1 MQQPGHPLRSGAM
14 DDFHYRDGELYCE
27 GVRLSEVAAEV
38 GTPVYV
44 YSRNTLVTHAAKIKA
59 AFAELNPL
67 VCFAVK
73 ACPNIHVL
81 SALVEA
87 GCGMDVVSGGELRR
101 ARLAGAAPVNIVFA
115 GVGKT
120 DTEIRE
126 ALRGGALPG
135 DEGGTGGEPIGL
147 FNIESEQEYEMLAM
161 AARSMGVR
169 AKGAL
174 RVNPGVKAGGHAYI
188 ETATQASKFGVD
200 LGHAEV
206 LLERFSHEKH
216 LKLSGIHMHIGS
228 SIVTPEPYAEALS
241 RVLAMID
248 SLARKGVSIE
258 TLDIGGGFGADYQT
272 GDAPSAAEFA
282 KVIVPLLKDRVAAGL
297 KVIIEPGRAISANA
311 GVLLTR
317 VLYVKVGAGGAK
329 KFVICDAGMNT
340 FIRPALY
347 DAFHFIWPASVSP
360 HHEPVRRAADLDLPG
375 LETCDVVGPICES
388 GDFFAKDR
396 LMPMLA
402 RGDLL
407 AVFAAGAYGMSM
419 ASRYN
424 SHPMAAEVLVSG
436 THAKV
441 VRRRETLEDLVEHEL
456 VLGG

>member
-1 MQQPGHPLRSGAM
+1 M
-14 DDFHYRDGELYCE
+14 DDFNYRDGELYCE

-38 GTPVYV
+38 GTPLYV
-44 YSRNTLVTHAAKIKA
+44 YSRNTLIEHAAKVRA
-59 AFAELNPL
+59 AFAELDPL

-73 ACPNIHVL
+73 SCPNIHVL
-81 SALVEA
+81 SALAEA

-101 ARLAGAAPVNIVFA
+101 ARLAGVDPSRIVFA

-120 DTEIRE
+120 DTEIRD

-135 DEGGTGGEPIGL
+135 EDAGDPIGL
-147 FNIESEQEYEMLAM
+147 FNIESEQEYEVLAM

-169 AKGAL
+169 AKAAL

-188 ETATQASKFGVD
+188 ETATESSKFGVE
-200 LGHAEV
+200 LEHAAQ

-216 LKLSGIHMHIGS
+216 LRLSGVHLHIGS
-228 SIVTPEPYAEALS
+228 SIVTPEPYAEALG

-248 SLARKGVSIE
+248 GLARKGVVVD

-282 KVIVPLLKDRVAAGL
+282 KVIVPLLKERVAGGL
-297 KVIIEPGRAISANA
+297 KVVIEPGRSISANA

-317 VLYVKVGAGGAK
+317 VLYVKLSGGRGGKSEGAGK
-329 KFVICDAGMNT
+329 KFVVCDAGMNT
-340 FIRPALY
+340 LIRPALY
-347 DAFHFIWPASVSP
+347 DAFHFIWPTGVSP
-360 HHEPVRRAADLDLPG
+360 QHEPVRRAATMDLPG

-388 GDFFAKDR
+388 SDFFAKDR
-396 LMPMLA
+396 LMPMVA

-424 SHPMAAEVLVSG
+424 SHPLPAEVLVTG

-441 VRRRETLEDLVEHEL
+441 IRRRETVEDLVEHEL

>member
-1 MQQPGHPLRSGAM
+1 M
-14 DDFHYRDGELYCE
+14 DDFHYRDGELHCE
-27 GVRLSEVAAEV
+27 GVKLSEVAAEV
-38 GTPVYV
+38 GTPLYV
-44 YSRNTLVTHAAKIKA
+44 YSRNTLIEHAAKVRA
-59 AFAELNPL
+59 AFADLNPL

-73 ACPNIHVL
+73 SCPNIHIL
-81 SALVEA
+81 SALAEA

-101 ARLAGAAPVNIVFA
+101 ARLAGVDPSRIVFA

-120 DTEIRE
+120 DTEIRD
-126 ALRGGALPG
+126 ALRGGVLPG
-135 DEGGTGGEPIGL
+135 DEAGGGKGGEPIGL
-147 FNIESEQEYEMLAM
+147 FNIESEQEYEVLAM

-169 AKGAL
+169 ARGAL

-188 ETATQASKFGVD
+188 ETATQASKFGVE
-200 LGHAEV
+200 LEHAAQ

-216 LKLSGIHMHIGS
+216 LRLSGIHLHIGS
-228 SIVTPEPYAEALS
+228 SIVTPEPYAEALT
-241 RVLAMID
+241 RVLGMVD
-248 SLARKGVSIE
+248 TLARKGVVID

-282 KVIVPLLKDRVAAGL
+282 KVIVPLLKERVAQGL
-297 KVIIEPGRAISANA
+297 KVVIEPGRSISANA

-317 VLYVKVGAGGAK
+317 VLYVKLAGGRGGPGGIGK

-340 FIRPALY
+340 LIRPALY
-347 DAFHFIWPASVSP
+347 DAFHFIWPTSVSP
-360 HHEPVRRAADLDLPG
+360 QHEPVRRAAAMDLPG

-396 LMPMLA
+396 LMPVVA

-424 SHPMAAEVLVSG
+424 SHPLPAEVLVSG

-441 VRRRETLEDLVEHEL
+441 IRRRETMDDQVEHEL

>member
-1 MQQPGHPLRSGAM
+1 M
-14 DDFHYRDGELYCE
+14 DDFNYRDGELYCE

-38 GTPVYV
+38 GTPLYV
-44 YSRNTLVTHAAKIKA
+44 YSRSTLVEHASKVRA

-73 ACPNIHVL
+73 SCPNIHVL
-81 SALVEA
+81 SALAEC

-101 ARLAGAAPVNIVFA
+101 ARLAGVDPSRIVFA

-120 DTEIRE
+120 DTEIRD
-126 ALRGGALPG
+126 ALRGGARQGEEPG
-135 DEGGTGGEPIGL
+135 DPIGL
-147 FNIESEQEYEMLAM
+147 FNIESEPEYEVLAT

-169 AKGAL
+169 AKAAL
-174 RVNPGVKAGGHAYI
+174 RVNPGVKAGGHAYV
-188 ETATQASKFGVD
+188 ETATESSKFGVD
-200 LGHAEV
+200 LDRAAH

-216 LKLSGIHMHIGS
+216 LRLSGVHLHIGS
-228 SIVTPEPYAEALS
+228 SIVTPEPYAEAIA

-248 SLARKGVSIE
+248 ALAAKGVTVD

-272 GDAPSAAEFA
+272 GDAPTAAEFA
-282 KVIVPLLKDRVAAGL
+282 RVIVPMLKARVERGL
-297 KVIIEPGRAISANA
+297 RIVVEPGRSISANA

-317 VLYVKVGAGGAK
+317 VLYVKHSGGGAR
-329 KFVICDAGMNT
+329 KFVVCDAGMNT
-340 FIRPALY
+340 LIRPALY
-347 DAFHFIWPASVSP
+347 DAFHFIWPTSVSP
-360 HHEPVRRAADLDLPG
+360 QHEPVRRSATMDLPG
-375 LETCDVVGPICES
+375 LETCDVVGPVCES
-388 GDFFAKDR
+388 GDFFAR
-396 LMPMLA
+396 ERPMPMVA

-424 SHPMAAEVLVSG
+424 SHPLPAEVLVSG

>member
-1 MQQPGHPLRSGAM
+1 M

-27 GVRLSEVAAEV
+27 GVRVSEVAAEV
-38 GTPVYV
+38 GTPVYI
-44 YSRNTLVTHAAKIKA
+44 YSRGTLVQHAAKVRA
-59 AFAELNPL
+59 AFADLDPL

-73 ACPNIHVL
+73 SCPNIHIL
-81 SALVEA
+81 SALAEA

-101 ARLAGAAPVNIVFA
+101 ARLAGVGPSRIVFA

-120 DTEIRE
+120 DNEIRD
-126 ALRGGALPG
+126 ALRGGAPAG
-135 DEGGTGGEPIGL
+135 EDAAEPIGL
-147 FNIESEQEYEMLAM
+147 FNVESEPEYEVLAM
-161 AARSMGVR
+161 AARAMGVR
-169 AKGAL
+169 AKAAL
-174 RVNPGVKAGGHAYI
+174 RVNPGVKAGGHAYV

-200 LGHAEV
+200 LDHAAQ

-216 LKLSGIHMHIGS
+216 LRLSGVHLHIGS
-228 SIVTPEPYAEALS
+228 SIVTPEPYAEALA
-241 RVLAMID
+241 RVLAVID
-248 SLARKGVSIE
+248 GLARKGVTVD

-282 KVIVPLLKDRVAAGL
+282 RVIVPMLKDHVARGL
-297 KVIIEPGRAISANA
+297 RIVIEPGRSISANA

-317 VLYVKVGAGGAK
+317 VLFVKLAGGGAK
-329 KFVICDAGMNT
+329 KFVVCDAGMNT
-340 FIRPALY
+340 LIRPALY
-347 DAFHFIWPASVSP
+347 NAFHFIWPTSVSP
-360 HHEPVRRAADLDLPG
+360 QHEPVRRAAAMDLPG
-375 LETCDVVGPICES
+375 LETCDVVGPVCES

-396 LMPMLA
+396 LMPMVA

-424 SHPMAAEVLVSG
+424 SHPLPAEVLVTG

-441 VRRRETLEDLVEHEL
+441 IRRRETLGDLTEHEL

>member
-1 MQQPGHPLRSGAM
+1 M

-27 GVRLSEVAAEV
+27 GVRMSEVAAEV

-44 YSRNTLVTHAAKIKA
+44 YSRKTLLDHAARLKE
-59 AFAELNPL
+59 AFSALNPL

-73 ACPNIHVL
+73 SCPNVHVL

-101 ARLAGAAPVNIVFA
+101 ARLAGCAPSRIVFA

-126 ALRGGALPG
+126 ALRGGG
-135 DEGGTGGEPIGL
+135 GVEGEQGGVGVAGEPIGL
-147 FNIESEQEYEMLAM
+147 FNVESEQEYEVLAM

-169 AKGAL
+169 ARGAL
-174 RVNPGVKAGGHAYI
+174 RVNPGVRAGGHDYVQ
-188 ETATQASKFGVD
+188 TATEGSKFGVE
-200 LGHAEV
+200 LGHARE
-206 LLERFSHEKH
+206 LIERFWHEKH
-216 LKLSGIHMHIGS
+216 LRLSGVHMHIGS
-228 SIVTPEPYAEALS
+228 GILTPEPYAEALS

-248 SLARKGVSIE
+248 ALGVKGVEVE
-258 TLDIGGGFGADYQT
+258 TLDIGGGFGADYET
-272 GDAPSAAEFA
+272 GDAPSATEFA
-282 KVIVPLLKDRVAAGL
+282 RVIVPMLRARVERGL
-297 KVIIEPGRAISANA
+297 KVVIEPGRSVSANA

-317 VLYVKVGAGGAK
+317 VLYVKLGGGAMK
-329 KFVICDAGMNT
+329 KFAVCDAGMNT

-347 DAFHFIWPASVSP
+347 GAFHFIWPASVSP
-360 HHEPVRRAADLDLPG
+360 QHEPVRRAEAMDLPG
-375 LETCDVVGPICES
+375 LETCDVVGPVCES
-388 GDFFAKDR
+388 GDFFARDR
-396 LMPMLA
+396 PLPMLA

-424 SHPMAAEVLVSG
+424 SHPLPAEVMVSG

-441 VRRRETLEDLVEHEL
+441 VRRRETLEDQLEHEM
-456 VLGG
+456 VVGG

>member
-1 MQQPGHPLRSGAM
+1 M

-27 GVRLSEVAAEV
+27 DVRLSEVAAEV

-44 YSRNTLVTHAAKIKA
+44 YSRKTLLDHAAKIKE
-59 AFAELNPL
+59 AFGELNPQ

-73 ACPNIHVL
+73 SCPNIHVL

-101 ARLAGAAPVNIVFA
+101 ARLAGCDPSKIVFA

-126 ALRGGALPG
+126 ALRGGALAG
-135 DEGGTGGEPIGL
+135 SDGETTGGGEPIGL

-169 AKGAL
+169 AKAAL
-174 RVNPGVKAGGHAYI
+174 RVNPGVKAGGHDYI
-188 ETATQASKFGVD
+188 QTATQSSKFGVE
-200 LGHAEV
+200 LGHAQV
-206 LLERFSHEKH
+206 LIERFWHEKH
-216 LKLSGIHMHIGS
+216 LRLSGVHMHIGS
-228 SIVTPEPYAEALS
+228 SILTPEPYGEALS

-248 SLARKGVSIE
+248 SLARKGVTVE

-272 GDAPSAAEFA
+272 GDAPSAGEFA
-282 KVIVPLLKDRVAAGL
+282 KVIVPMLKDRVARGL
-297 KVIIEPGRAISANA
+297 KIVIEPGRSISANA

-317 VLYVKVGAGGAK
+317 VLYIKLGSGGAK
-329 KFVICDAGMNT
+329 KFAICDAGMNT

-347 DAFHFIWPASVSP
+347 GAFHFIWPASVSP
-360 HHEPVRRAADLDLPG
+360 QHEPVRRAATMDLPG
-375 LETCDVVGPICES
+375 LETCDIVGPICES

-396 LMPMLA
+396 LVPMLA

-424 SHPMAAEVLVSG
+424 SHPLPAEVLISG

-441 VRRRETLEDLVEHEL
+441 VRRRETMEDQVEHEL

>member
-1 MQQPGHPLRSGAM
+1 M

-27 GVRLSEVAAEV
+27 GVRLADVAAEV

-44 YSRNTLVTHAAKIKA
+44 YSRKTLTDHATKIKE
-59 AFAELNPL
+59 AFGPLNPQ

-73 ACPNIHVL
+73 SCPNVHVL
-81 SALVEA
+81 RTLVEA

-101 ARLAGAAPVNIVFA
+101 ARLAGCDPSRIVFA

-120 DTEIRE
+120 DGEIRE
-126 ALRGGALPG
+126 ALRGGGPG
-135 DEGGTGGEPIGL
+135 NDGAEGTGEPIGL
-147 FNIESEQEYEMLAM
+147 FNIESEQEFEVIAM

-169 AKGAL
+169 ARAAL
-174 RVNPGVKAGGHAYI
+174 RVNPGVKAGGHDYI
-188 ETATQASKFGVD
+188 QTATQSSKFGVE

-206 LLERFSHEKH
+206 LIERFWHEKH
-216 LKLSGIHMHIGS
+216 LRLSGVHMHIGS
-228 SIVTPEPYAEALS
+228 SILTPEPYAEALS

-248 SLARKGVSIE
+248 SLARKGVTVE

-272 GDAPSAAEFA
+272 GDAPSAVEFA
-282 KVIVPLLKDRVAAGL
+282 RVIVPMLKDRVERGL
-297 KVIIEPGRAISANA
+297 KIVIEPGRAISANA

-317 VLYVKVGAGGAK
+317 VLYIKLGNGATK
-329 KFVICDAGMNT
+329 KFAICDAGMNT

-360 HHEPVRRAADLDLPG
+360 QHEPVRRAETMDMPG

-396 LMPMLA
+396 PLPMLA

-407 AVFAAGAYGMSM
+407 AVFATGAYGMSM

-424 SHPMAAEVLVSG
+424 SHPMPAEVLVSG

-441 VRRRETLEDLVEHEL
+441 IRRRETLEDLLEHEM